1 MGRSLA
7 PLHALGAAN
16 SERPPTGTESRSQTI
31 TRNKPPG
38 YSCLS
43 VNGNTT
49 RDCDD
54 NGDAWSYFIGPLDF
68 CLARRAEIILLYKPV
83 IYRVSRLVVLFIS
96 PLIFGVAPV
105 LGEEASPS
113 PAKPNPSPTA
123 IPLTTVPV
131 ELQVAMASLQAI
143 DTSLAQSKSS
153 VGTIAGSLLDLTSQ
167 ADAMTSE
174 DMRLLKSSPS
184 FDMLHRLNSTWQSF
198 SDDLSALAQQLTKR
212 AASLEEERTRLDQFT
227 EIWQATLQSTKQP
240 NTPPQVVKAVQSVVD
255 SIERTRQSAEAG
267 RAQILDLEIRLSE
280 EETRVRTALSS
291 VHEVQTQ
298 QLDSLLVR
306 DSPPIW
312 SAQAG
317 LSSEMM
323 QQSSESFS
331 SQLMASSAFS
341 KRLPSAL
348 MIAAVCILVI
358 ASALFWMRRSI
369 RKLADEKPD
378 LQRALPILDVPV
390 STAFVLVFVLSPSLL
405 ALATSLVQA
414 IIVTIALVP
423 TVIVLRRLLERHLY
437 PLINALVVLYFVSQL
452 RILVSSISELA
463 RFIFLGQML
472 GASLFLIWLLRSGHL
487 KEMAAETD
495 QHFLRALRIITRI
508 GLILLPAAFFA
519 NIFGYVNLGNLV
531 GLTFLRSVQVAAIL
545 YAAVRIIEGLI
556 IVALQVRPFGWL
568 RVITLHRSML
578 QQRICRA
585 VELMG
590 SLFWLYLLLNF
601 YGLKTPLIEM
611 AQAGLNANLAIGS
624 LNLSVGRILTFMI
637 AVCASFLVSKFL
649 RFLLE
654 EDVYHHF
661 RLASG
666 VPYAISTMLHYAI
679 LVLGFFIALATLGI
693 DLSQIT
699 LLAGALSVG
708 IGFGLQNVIN
718 NFVSGLILLF
728 ERPIKIGDVIEV
740 SGNVGEVRRIGIR
753 ASVIRT
759 SDGSEVIVPNGSLIS
774 SQVTNWTFSDQQR
787 AVEVSVNVIGGV
799 DTQRVVELLK
809 SVATAHP
816 DVAKQPAPQVYIVN
830 FTAGAVTF
838 QLRVWT
844 ERSREWA
851 QVRSDL
857 AVAVNEALARE
868 KIAIA

>member
-1 MGRSLA
+1 VIWLPLLNQAKFDQPGLPFMLNETWALFRRTKFPAMVARQASLD
-7 PLHALGAAN
+7 PLNVFAQV
-16 SERPPTGTESRSQTI
+16 S
-31 TRNKPPG
+31 
-38 YSCLS
+38 
-43 VNGNTT
+43 GNRFT
-49 RDCDD
+49 
-54 NGDAWSYFIGPLDF
+54 
-68 CLARRAEIILLYKPV
+68 YKPV
-83 IYRVSRLVVLFIS
+83 IYRVSRLALLLSLALIS
-96 PLIFGVAPV
+96 IGGRAP
-105 LGEEASPS
+105 GEEASPS
-113 PAKPNPSPTA
+113 PAKPAPSATA
-123 IPLTTVPV
+123 IPLNTVAV
-131 ELQVAMASLQAI
+131 EVQIAMASLQAI
-143 DTSLAQSKSS
+143 DTNLVQSNSS
-153 VGTIAGSLLDLTSQ
+153 VGVITESLSDLASQ
-167 ADAMTSE
+167 ADAMIAE
-174 DMRLLKSSPS
+174 DMKLLKSSPNL
-184 FDMLHRLNSTWQSF
+184 DMLHRLKSTWQSF
-198 SDDLSALAQQLTKR
+198 ADDLSALAQKLAQR
-212 AASLEEERTRLDQFT
+212 AASLEEERTRLDQFAAV
-227 EIWQATLQSTKQP
+227 WQATLQSTKQP
-240 NTPPQVVKAVQSVVD
+240 NTPDQVAKAVQSVVA
-255 SIERTRQSAEAG
+255 SIERTRPAAESC

-280 EETRVRTALSS
+280 EGARVRTALSS
-291 VHEVQTQ
+291 VQQVQTQ

-317 LSSEMM
+317 LGSEMM
-323 QQSSESFS
+323 QQSGESLS
-331 SQLMASSAFS
+331 SQLVESTAFTKRVPFAFMMA
-341 KRLPSAL
+341 AL
-348 MIAAVCILVI
+348 LILVI
-358 ASALFWMRRSI
+358 AIALFWMRRSI

-378 LQRALPILDVPV
+378 LQQAMPILDLPV

-405 ALATSLVQA
+405 ALATSLIQA
-414 IIVTIALVP
+414 IIVTVALVP
-423 TVIVLRRLLERHLY
+423 TIIVLRRLLERHLY
-437 PLINALVVLYFVSQL
+437 PLVNALVVLYFVGQL
-452 RILVSSISELA
+452 RILASSLPELA
-463 RFIFLGQML
+463 RLIFLGQML
-472 GASLFLIWLLRSGHL
+472 GASLFLVWLLRSGHL
-487 KEMAAETD
+487 KAMASETD
-495 QHFLRALRIITRI
+495 KRLSAALRIVTKI

-531 GLTFLRSVQVAAIL
+531 GLTFLRGIAVAAVL
-545 YAAVRIIEGLI
+545 YTAIRIIEGLVI
-556 IVALQVRPFGWL
+556 IALQVRPLGLL
-568 RVITLHRSML
+568 RVITLHRPML

-585 VELMG
+585 VEYLG
-590 SLFWLYLLLNF
+590 FLFWLYLLLNF
-601 YGLKTPLIEM
+601 YNLIAPLSET
-611 AQAGLNANLAIGS
+611 AQAALTANLTIGS
-624 LNLSVGRILTFMI
+624 LSISVGRILTFLI
-637 AVCASFLVSKFL
+637 AVWASFLVSKFL

-679 LVLGFFIALATLGI
+679 LLFGLFIALATLGI

-816 DVAKQPAPQVYIVN
+816 DVAKQPLPQVYIVN